1 MTDKEFEIYVSES
14 GRILRAPKDLTEDQ
28 IFMMIRVGGLVTDQK
43 KYTVMEDKNVA
54 SDLLSIGRSEKIRRI
69 VYIVE

>member
-28 IFMMIRVGGLVTDQK
+28 IFMMIWVGGLVTDQK